1 MLHLNRTTVMKSS
14 NKKARVLVIGT
25 TGQVGKLILAALDQ
39 HPDEVD
45 VRISSRR
52 SAQVK
57 EWREAGRDA
66 VLLDLD
72 EPRTFGAALAG
83 VDRLILING
92 YTVAMLT
99 QSKTLV
105 DAARKAG
112 VSHIVHLGIYGEWD
126 TTDPHFAWHQMI
138 EKYIE
143 ASGMAW
149 THLHPNMFMENL
161 LTFFAP
167 RNDTLTTFWG
177 SQRTGWVAVGDLA
190 DVAARI
196 LQEGPDRH
204 AGQDY
209 WLSTDALSGPEIAAL
224 LAEVTGRPIRAE
236 LKAPED
242 FAQIMLHSGIEVESW
257 YAQGAVEFV
266 RQVFDGRMGYIGS
279 VRNDVPHLTGREAV
293 SFRQWAVDNRAT
305 LIEIAAA

>member
-1 MLHLNRTTVMKSS
+1 MNLFT
-14 NKKARVLVIGT
+14 KKPKVLVLGT
-25 TGQVGKLILAALDQ
+25 TGQVGKLILSELDG
-39 HPDEVD
+39 HPDDVD
-45 VRISSRR
+45 VRITSRR
-52 SAQVK
+52 PEQVK
-57 EWREAGRDA
+57 QWRETGRDA
-66 VLLDLD
+66 VHLDLD

-143 ASGMAW
+143 ASGIAW

-177 SQRTGWVAVGDLA
+177 PQRTGWVAVSDLA
-190 DVAARI
+190 EVAARI
-196 LQEGPDRH
+196 LREGPARH

-209 WLSTDALSGPEIAAL
+209 WLSTEAMSGSEIAAL
-224 LAEVTGRPIRAE
+224 LAEVIDRPIRAE

-242 FAQIMLHSGIEVESW
+242 FAQIMLHSGIAVESW

-279 VRNDVPHLTGREAV
+279 VRNDVPHLTGREAI
-293 SFRQWAVDNRAT
+293 SFRQWAIDNRAA
-305 LIEIAAA
+305 LGAIAAG